1 MSILHKITTKLKKRE
16 TIEIKIIFFLKTIYL
31 YPNVV
36 YQGKV
41 PSFQPIY
48 KENIGRKLFP

>member
-1 MSILHKITTKLKKRE
+1 MSILHKITRLKKRE
-16 TIEIKIIFFLKTIYL
+16 TIEIKIFFLQAIDL

-36 YQGKV
+36 YQGEV

-48 KENIGRKLFP
+48 KENIGIKLFP